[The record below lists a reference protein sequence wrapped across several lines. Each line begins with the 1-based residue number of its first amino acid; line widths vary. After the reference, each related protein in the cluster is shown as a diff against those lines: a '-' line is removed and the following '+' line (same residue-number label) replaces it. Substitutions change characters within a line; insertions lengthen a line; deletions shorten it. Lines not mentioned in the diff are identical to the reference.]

1 MRNFDLEPLT
11 GSNNYYLL
19 SISDN
24 GDLLYTQSEINIID
38 RVKEGITKPL
48 LVKVNDKL
56 AFQKDSGDIDDSDDL
71 EMVVNYLGRII
82 GVKMAETFRCL
93 NSTGVAHSLISM
105 DVAQSDEV
113 EFVSMFEIRD
123 RVVSDIKNGKI
134 ERQSWM
140 DQYIKLMQTK
150 AYPKIAEAFESLAD
164 KESDV
169 KLAIDVGVYI
179 IDTLT
184 NVSVESKKQM
194 KKDYLKMIFLDAL
207 ICQVD
212 RTMNNYGLLYN
223 RRSKVYS
230 FAPLFDN
237 ATLIKPYSAPEQCLV
252 NGVVCKRSD
261 VLKYLLWDKGYMMHE
276 FVCNFI
282 NNKHCVLKNVLFVSA
297 QLLSDK
303 QNQLFVGRLLKGV
316 SMISA
321 TLSQQK
327 NNHYTKEY

>member
-1 MRNFDLEPLT
+1 MRTFDLEPLT

-24 GDLLYTQSEINIID
+24 GKMLLRQSEIKIID
-38 RVKEGITKPL
+38 RSKVGITKPL
-48 LVKVNDKL
+48 IVKVNGKS
-56 AFQKDSGDIDDSDDL
+56 AFQKNSDDIDDSDDL

-93 NSTGVAHSLISM
+93 NSTGVANSLISM

-123 RVVSDIKNGKI
+123 SVVFDIKNGKI

-140 DQYIKLMQTK
+140 DKYIKLMQTK
-150 AYPKIAEAFESLAD
+150 AYPQIDGAFESLAD
-164 KESDV
+164 KKVDL
-169 KLAIDVGVYI
+169 KLAIDVSLYI

-184 NVSVESKKQM
+184 NLSLESKIQM
-194 KKDYLKMIFLDAL
+194 EKDYLKMIFLDAL
-207 ICQVD
+207 ICQTD

-223 RRSKVYS
+223 RKFKMYS

-237 ATLIKPYSAPEQCLV
+237 STLIKPYSAPEQCLV
-252 NGVVCKRSD
+252 NGVVCKRFD
-261 VLKYLLWDKGYMMHE
+261 VLKYLLVEKEYLIHE
-276 FVCNFI
+276 FISDFI
-282 NNKHCVLKNVLFVSA
+282 NNKNCILEKIRCVST

-303 QNQLFVGRLLKGV
+303 QNRLFTERLIKG
-316 SMISA
+316 ISIISEI
-321 TLSQQK
+321 LSQ
-327 NNHYTKEY
+327 